1 MYPIRP
7 NERFAYQGINDRADF
22 SWPNGK
28 RLAVYVGFN
37 VEHFSFGDGLGGCLG
52 PVSPQ
57 PDVLNYM
64 WREYGN
70 RVGVWR
76 CLDLFDE
83 RQLPLGAI
91 INTSLYEHCPE
102 VLKALHSRGDEMIG
116 HGYTNAQRQSDLSV
130 EGEAAMIQACQE
142 TITREWGQSAK
153 GWLSP
158 WLSESHHTPDL
169 LAQMGFQYTLNYCH
183 DDQPTPLNTAGGQAL
198 LSVPYPQELNDIP
211 MVMHRQMDM
220 KDFALMIQ
228 DQVEVMLEQAYC
240 AGREQSLVM
249 GIALHPYIV
258 GQPYRLKYLRQA
270 LQYLQRFES
279 QIWFTTPGAV
289 AQAFEQ
295 AHFTRS
301 SVRL

>member
-1 MYPIRP
+1 M
-7 NERFAYQGINDRADF
+7 
-22 SWPNGK
+22 
-28 RLAVYVGFN
+28 
-37 VEHFSFGDGLGGCLG
+37 GGCLG

-102 VLKALHSRGDEMIG
+102 VLNALHSRGDEMIG
-116 HGYTNAQRQSDLSV
+116 HGYTNAQRQSDLSK
-130 EGEAAMIQACQE
+130 EGEAAMIQGCQA
-142 TITREWGQSAK
+142 TITREWGQPAK

-158 WLSESHHTPDL
+158 WLSESTHTPDL

-183 DDQPTPLNTAGGQAL
+183 DDQPTPLKTAGGQAL

-211 MVMHRQMDM
+211 MVMHRQLDM

-228 DQVEVMLEQAYC
+228 DQAEVMLEQAYRP
-240 AGREQSLVM
+240 AREQSLVM

-289 AQAFEQ
+289 AQAFGQ
-295 AHFTRS
+295 AQRTRA